1 MHPSGSS
8 GKKRHNSL
16 RGSAIVRISSRHTNS
31 FEWRIFDGAFGGAAA
46 IHYEYQSTT
55 QLL

>member
-1 MHPSGSS
+1 MHPSGSP

-16 RGSAIVRISSRHTNS
+16 RVSAIVGISSRHTNS
-31 FEWRIFDGAFGGAAA
+31 LEWRIFDGAFGGAAA
-46 IHYEYQSTT
+46 IHYKSQSTT